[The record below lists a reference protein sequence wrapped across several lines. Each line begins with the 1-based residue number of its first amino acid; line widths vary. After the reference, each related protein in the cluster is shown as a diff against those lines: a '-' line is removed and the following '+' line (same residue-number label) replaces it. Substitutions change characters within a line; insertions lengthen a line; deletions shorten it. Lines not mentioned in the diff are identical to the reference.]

1 MIRKKLP
8 CRIYELTPKLCKH
21 CHHECEE
28 TCIGPGPGNCT
39 RCKHVKDGPYCVPAC
54 PTSKF
59 NDSGECLSCHE
70 NCVGGCTGPEN
81 NIGPRGCR
89 SCEKAVINGD
99 VEVVRYFI
107 FHIFLLFVYL
117 HFNRK

>member
-1 MIRKKLP
+1 
-8 CRIYELTPKLCKH
+8 LCKH

-28 TCIGPGPGNCT
+28 TCTGPGPGNCT
-39 RCKHVKDGPYCVPAC
+39 ICKHVKDGPYCVPAC

-59 NDSGECLSCHE
+59 NDSGNECLSCHE

-99 VEVVRYFI
+99 VEVVSTTPVNVNFNLNG
-107 FHIFLLFVYL
+107 FKWTKLKFQIFLNSNGIRIAV
-117 HFNRK
+117 

>member
-1 MIRKKLP
+1 MY
-8 CRIYELTPKLCKH
+8 RIYELTPKLCKH
-21 CHHECEE
+21 CHHECQE
-28 TCIGPGPGNCT
+28 TCTGPGPGNCT
-39 RCKHVKDGPYCVPAC
+39 KCKHVKDGPYCVPAC

-81 NIGPRGCR
+81 NIGVHGCR

-99 VEVVRYFI
+99 VEVVSFYSISQFP
-107 FHIFLLFVYL
+107 F
-117 HFNRK
+117 HFNTNYLKII

>member
-1 MIRKKLP
+1 MLLLLLLN
-8 CRIYELTPKLCKH
+8 RIYELTPKLCKH
-21 CHHECEE
+21 CHHECDE
-28 TCIGPGPGNCT
+28 TCTGPGPGNCT
-39 RCKHVKDGPYCVPAC
+39 VCKHVKDGPYCVPAC

-59 NDSGECLSCHE
+59 NDSGECMSCHE

-99 VEVVRYFI
+99 VEVVSI
-107 FHIFLLFVYL
+107 ELLKNL
-117 HFNRK
+117 TLTRIRIHLK